1 MSLALACAGSAQA
14 EVLTLIDRLKPN
26 NLEYGG
32 FEIDAN
38 QTVEIKAVGI
48 RQGSRRH
55 DLEMSSAWI
64 LNAETRDVVWT
75 LWDAESERVTDDLR
89 EYNDKVELRKG
100 AYEVY
105 YSTFPDYEGG
115 NDWGDWFKR
124 DYDYNDFRRTSR
136 KFMVEVS
143 GSGRELS
150 HTEISAF
157 HETLRKGALVS
168 VVEVERNRYEKF
180 SMTLDRDLDLQIYAI
195 GEANKE
201 GNYDASWIIDTK
213 TNKRVWEFNYRRTD
227 HAGGAKKNRVFKNTI
242 SLPKGSYAVFVTSD
256 DSHHFDD
263 WNRRPPDDPFFWG
276 LTIQVEDPKMA
287 RYAKI
292 GEYEEPKMENV
303 VVEFIRVGDNDFES
317 KGFAVKKTTDFRV
330 YAIGEGRKGDMYD
343 YSWIVNAD
351 SREVIWE
358 MEYRETEHAGG
369 GEKNRVYD
377 DVISLEK
384 GNYIAYT
391 ASDGSH
397 SYRGW
402 NTGAPYDQERWGLT
416 LMVTNSGDMRNMAAF
431 EESTDKNIVAS
442 IVKIGNNA
450 IRKERFELSKEAEV
464 RIYAL
469 GEGTNGQMYDYA
481 WIENDETGRVVWE
494 MSYRRTDHAGG
505 AKKNRAYNDTITLE
519 KGKYV
524 VYYESDGSHS
534 FKRWNASP
542 PRDMWNWGVTIT
554 LANGK

>member
-1 MSLALACAGSAQA
+1 L
-14 EVLTLIDRLKPN
+14 
-26 NLEYGG
+26 
-32 FEIDAN
+32 
-38 QTVEIKAVGI
+38 EIKVIGI

-89 EYNDKVELRKG
+89 EYKDEVELRKG
-100 AYEVY
+100 TYEVY
-105 YSTFPDYEGG
+105 YSTFPNYEGG
-115 NDWGDWFKR
+115 SDWGDWFKR
-124 DYDYNDFRRTSR
+124 DYDYNDFRRASR
-136 KFMVEVS
+136 KFMVQVT

-150 HTEISAF
+150 SSDISAF
-157 HETLRKGALVS
+157 HEKLRKDVLIS
-168 VVEVERNRYEKF
+168 VTELERNRYEKF
-180 SMTLDRDLDLQIYAI
+180 SLTLDRDLDLQIYAI

-201 GNYDASWIIDTK
+201 GNYDASWIIDTR
-213 TNKRVWEFNYRRTD
+213 TNRKVWEFNYRRTE
-227 HAGGAKKNRVFKNTI
+227 HAGGARKNRVYKNTI
-242 SLPKGSYAVFVTSD
+242 SLPKGSYAVFVVSD

-276 LTIQVEDPKMA
+276 LTIQLEDPKMA
-287 RYAKI
+287 RYAKV
-292 GEYEEPKMENV
+292 GEYTEPTMENV
-303 VVEFIRVGDNDFES
+303 VVEFIRMSNNEFES
-317 KGFAVKKTTDFRV
+317 KGFAVKKATEFRI

-343 YSWIVNAD
+343 YSWIVDANR
-351 SREVIWE
+351 REVVWE
-358 MEYRETEHAGG
+358 MEYRKTEHAGG
-369 GEKNRVYD
+369 GEKNRAYD
-377 DVISLEK
+377 DVITLEK

-391 ASDGSH
+391 ATDGSH
-397 SYRGW
+397 SYRDW
-402 NTGAPYDQERWGLT
+402 NTAAPHDKDRWGLT
-416 LMVTNSGDMRNMAAF
+416 LMVLNKGDMKNIAAY
-431 EESTDKNIVAS
+431 EEEADKNIVAS

-450 IRKERFELSKEAEV
+450 IRNERFELEKDANV

-469 GEGTNGQMYDYA
+469 GEGTNGRMYDYA
-481 WIENDETGRVVWE
+481 WIENSETGRVVWE
-494 MSYRRTDHAGG
+494 MTYRRTDHAGG
-505 AKKNRAYNDTITLE
+505 AKKNRSYNDTITLE